1 MAVSDDQ
8 GRVVGVVQNE
18 EAHVRAAKQT
28 TPSPDSP
35 KGGTVQKTKRR
46 IQLNPTLVAVAVLAL
61 LVAISWFTQLFWP
74 LSVIVLGLVA
84 AVVVTRSLL
93 SRERAEASYGLPEQ
107 QSLAADVHTESAP
120 RMQTAGLKRADNPA
134 IPATEGGLGPC
145 IGWDV
150 RLRKLLRVKKPLV
163 RQLNAAELA
172 AFQRFWDA
180 RRLLAEAKRDTAQTE
195 CYVNRLRLLTNFG
208 IRPVV
213 SFCNIKSGGKST
225 VGLYVASSVTEKTR
239 INGVIMPAT
248 LNTATSTLAVMAGID
263 GRTTLPVGKL
273 NKDIGSLNTY
283 RALAPYIPITPH
295 GLGIVSEDANSVVVD
310 AGNYN
315 TNQFTALVRGLYQ
328 STGMIVLDH
337 GNDNVEFGSVPV
349 AATRFSDVLVFVG
362 MAPTPISLQTLTKTM
377 AGYNTDHYEG
387 ISPTDSA
394 TALPGERIS
403 TREKVRRS
411 IVVVTGVRS
420 TDPPVDFEEL
430 TRAQIQDANAPAVPK
445 WAGTGLTV
453 QFDPYIARED
463 VAPVDLNKID
473 QGTARDFLAIAVAI
487 FEESARAQG
496 IDVPDDFKEPA
507 PLVIDE
513 Y

>member
-1 MAVSDDQ
+1 MARSDDQ
-8 GRVVGVVQNE
+8 GRVVGVVQDAK
-18 EAHVRAAKQT
+18 AHARATQQT
-28 TPSPDSP
+28 TSSP
-35 KGGTVQKTKRR
+35 TVPETRRMRLTKRR
-46 IQLNPTLVAVAVLAL
+46 IQLNPTIVAVVVLAL
-61 LVAISWFTQLFWP
+61 LAAVSWFTRLLWP
-74 LSVIVLGLVA
+74 FSAVVFGLVT
-84 AVVVTRSLL
+84 AVLVTRSLL
-93 SRERAEASYGLPEQ
+93 SRERAEASYGLPQ
-107 QSLAADVHTESAP
+107 QQESTADVRANHSPKEQEA
-120 RMQTAGLKRADNPA
+120 RLKRAENPA
-134 IPATEGGLGPC
+134 IRATEGGLGPC
-145 IGWDV
+145 LGWDV

-180 RRLLAEAKRDTAQTE
+180 RKLIAEAKRDVAQTE
-195 CYVNRLRLLTNFG
+195 QYVGRLRLLTNFG

-239 INGVIMPAT
+239 INGVILPAT
-248 LNTATSTLAVMAGID
+248 LNTATSTLAIMAGID
-263 GRTTLPVGKL
+263 VRTMLPVGKL

-283 RALAPYIPITPH
+283 RALSPYIPITPH

-315 TNQFTALVRGLYQ
+315 TDQFTALVRGLYQ

-377 AGYNTDHYEG
+377 AGYNTDHHDG
-387 ISPTDSA
+387 TSRLADAS
-394 TALPGERIS
+394 ALPGEKIS

-411 IVVVTGVRS
+411 IVVVTGVRPS
-420 TDPPVDFEEL
+420 DPPVDFEEL
-430 TRAQIQDANAPAVPK
+430 TRAQVQDANAPAVPK

-453 QFDPYIARED
+453 RFDPYIARED
-463 VAPVDLNKID
+463 VAPVDLNEID

-496 IDVPDDFKEPA
+496 ITVPDDFKEPA
-507 PLVIDE
+507 PLVVDE